1 MSHSPTPELLQG
13 TLDVM
18 ILSVLASRPL
28 HGYGIARAIE
38 RTSGGELT
46 IEEGSLYPA
55 LHRLSKRGDLDAHW
69 GETETGRRARFYT
82 ISLQGQRR
90 LTEQVSLWRRISGA
104 VSSVLAAGT
113 GPAAQT
119 EGR

>member
-1 MSHSPTPELLQG
+1 MSTTPELLQG

-18 ILSVLASRPL
+18 ILSVLSNGPL
-28 HGYGIARAIE
+28 HGYAVARQIE
-38 RTSGGELT
+38 RASGDELA

-55 LHRLSKRGDLDAHW
+55 LHRLCKRGDMDASW
-69 GETETGRRARFYT
+69 GETDTGRRARFYT

-90 LTEQVSLWRRISGA
+90 LREQVSLWRRISGA